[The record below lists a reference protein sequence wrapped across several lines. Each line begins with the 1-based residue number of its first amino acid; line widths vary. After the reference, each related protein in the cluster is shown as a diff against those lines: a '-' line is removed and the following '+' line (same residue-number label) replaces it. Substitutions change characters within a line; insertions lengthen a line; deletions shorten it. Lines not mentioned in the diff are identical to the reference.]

1 MKKLIIMAS
10 SLAAAM
16 FSTSAANADVSV
28 SGSYGL
34 HMVSGGNA
42 YNGAAADASNQA
54 GTNAVLMQ
62 GGGVAFALS
71 TTTAGGMSV
80 SAGAGI
86 TLDSNDMDNS
96 TSATGLSAVTFAADG
111 FSLTVGEIDIVA
123 GEPGEVGAVAS
134 AVVDNGG
141 YTASAASATGL
152 ANTEGYGFNA
162 STTVSG
168 ATVSFGYIWDYAN
181 AGVNNAKMSSG
192 DYANGVSISMP
203 VGAATVSL
211 GMSSQSGT
219 KDETATGGSISM
231 PVGGMTV
238 KAGYAATDE
247 STDSSTMSV
256 AASGSLDAD
265 TTWAIGYSDGE
276 QGTSS
281 STALEAKLS
290 RSLGGGV
297 SVYAEIQSLS
307 GSTAGSVGTNLAV
320 GTTVAF

>member
-1 MKKLIIMAS
+1 M
-10 SLAAAM
+10 
-16 FSTSAANADVSV
+16 
-28 SGSYGL
+28 
-34 HMVSGGNA
+34 
-42 YNGAAADASNQA
+42 
-54 GTNAVLMQ
+54 
-62 GGGVAFALS
+62 
-71 TTTAGGMSV
+71 
-80 SAGAGI
+80 
-86 TLDSNDMDNS
+86 
-96 TSATGLSAVTFAADG
+96 
-111 FSLTVGEIDIVA
+111 
-123 GEPGEVGAVAS
+123 
-134 AVVDNGG
+134 DNGG
-141 YTASAASATGL
+141 YTATAASPTGL

-181 AGVNNAKMSSG
+181 SGVNNAKMSSG

-211 GMSSQSGT
+211 GMSSQSGA

-276 QGTSS
+276 AGTAS

-307 GSTAGSVGTNLAV
+307 GTGTAGTNLAV